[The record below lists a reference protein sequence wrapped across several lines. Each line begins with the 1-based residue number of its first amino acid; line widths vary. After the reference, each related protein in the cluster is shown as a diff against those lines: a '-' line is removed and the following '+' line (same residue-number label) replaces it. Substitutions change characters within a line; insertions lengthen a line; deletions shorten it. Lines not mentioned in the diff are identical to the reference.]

1 MIPETCQNRIDIDSD
16 LFAKKLRLVSNVT
29 SNDTRAVRLSIEKEL
44 VTLFGRSA
52 TTGEATAKIE
62 AEFHGT
68 PGEVAFNP
76 DFILD
81 GLKNCELEK
90 VRFEFD
96 DRTSPGKFTLGE
108 NFVYIVMPIT
118 VEA

>member
-1 MIPETCQNRIDIDSD
+1 MTGGSSSRETLANGLLWALSRRSRWEVQRADAPGSNRGPRNANSLTMERVSRQ
-16 LFAKKLRLVSNVT
+16 LF
-29 SNDTRAVRLSIEKEL
+29 
-44 VTLFGRSA
+44 TLDNTLEG
-52 TTGEATAKIE
+52 
-62 AEFHGT
+62 
-68 PGEVAFNP
+68 P
-76 DFILD
+76 
-81 GLKNCELEK
+81 KNCELEK